1 MVHENKSEW
10 NHLIGKLISCSYYS
24 SQHPALCKQPW
35 KPMYLQVLGLTYSR
49 STDIHNNWHSA
60 HSPSKNGVKMLI
72 NFIPELVF
80 RNTIKVMCYYYSRWK
95 LFGCT
100 SKVDLVYMKP
110 CSCKVTRPSLSWA
123 MLDKSTNMSC
133 SCLVCTNCQNAIR
146 FKKKK
151 KRLLWQWLNNCKQQ
165 LQALKS
171 WIHLKG
177 H

>member
-1 MVHENKSEW
+1 
-10 NHLIGKLISCSYYS
+10 
-24 SQHPALCKQPW
+24 
-35 KPMYLQVLGLTYSR
+35 
-49 STDIHNNWHSA
+49 
-60 HSPSKNGVKMLI
+60 MLI

-80 RNTIKVMCYYYSRWK
+80 RSTIKVMCYYYSRSK

-110 CSCKVTRPSLSWA
+110 CSCKVTMPSLNWA

-151 KRLLWQWLNNCKQQ
+151 KKIAVAMIEQ
-165 LQALKS
+165 LQTAITSTQILDTLKGALKGKYILS
-171 WIHLKG
+171 CISKFKLPS
-177 H
+177 